1 MRSFS
6 SISAGCCSKLNGIV
20 RKTFELSST
29 EHTAKRTLFSFKQN
43 GSTVIALQYSQ
54 HARSSAET
62 TSFLHLG
69 HSSFCRNVCKSIPI
83 IFQTIF
89 CRLSRFWFCK
99 SVCSI
104 SVRSIIAI
112 PFFSKA
118 LLLNTYLKTDF

>member
-6 SISAGCCSKLNGIV
+6 SISAGCCSKLNEIV

-62 TSFLHLG
+62 TSFLHLAR
-69 HSSFCRNVCKSIPI
+69 SFCRNVCKSIPM

-89 CRLSRFWFCK
+89 CRLSRFWSCK